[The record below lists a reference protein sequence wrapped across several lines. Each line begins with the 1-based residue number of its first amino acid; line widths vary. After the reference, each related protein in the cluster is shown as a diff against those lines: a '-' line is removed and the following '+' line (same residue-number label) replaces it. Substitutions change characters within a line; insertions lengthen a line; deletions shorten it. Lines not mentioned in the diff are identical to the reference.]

1 MNEELTLLREDIKK
15 LIIRKY
21 ERVAGRHWGVDEDAA
36 EDEDVKLALL
46 EERDIY
52 ELLEAA
58 ISEQEEKLR
67 KLQSGRKE
75 LDNLLKEE
83 LDEILREMTLE
94 TEEGAG
100 WALPP
105 PTNSRHGVTAMV
117 STSTVSIAS
126 TRRFT
131 SCTLV
136 RSGMP

>member
-1 MNEELTLLREDIKK
+1 MNEELTLLRQDIKK

-21 ERVAGRHWGVDEDAA
+21 ERVTGRHWGFDEDAA

-75 LDNLLKEE
+75 LENLLKEE
-83 LDEILREMTLE
+83 LDEILREMMLE
-94 TEEGAG
+94 TE
-100 WALPP
+100 
-105 PTNSRHGVTAMV
+105 GVTA
-117 STSTVSIAS
+117 
-126 TRRFT
+126 
-131 SCTLV
+131 
-136 RSGMP
+136 